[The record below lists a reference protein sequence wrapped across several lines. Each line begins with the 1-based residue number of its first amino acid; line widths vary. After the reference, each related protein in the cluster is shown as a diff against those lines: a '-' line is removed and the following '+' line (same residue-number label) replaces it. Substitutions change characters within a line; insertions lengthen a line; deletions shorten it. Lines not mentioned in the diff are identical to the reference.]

1 MAAKPSPQQKSEK
14 PQEAAPLPEW
24 EALGVQRQDG
34 GRVLVLLRMRGDTLV
49 SRKVLYGPD
58 VRAIVN
64 ERFRVE
70 ASKRCLS

>member
-1 MAAKPSPQQKSEK
+1 MAAKPSVQQK

-24 EALGVQRQDG
+24 EALGIHKQGG

-58 VRAIVN
+58 VRAVIN
-64 ERFRVE
+64 ERFRIE
-70 ASKRCLS
+70 AANRCLA